1 MRKAKMDEES
11 RIHDL
16 DFKKS
21 LHGYDVTEVE
31 EYIFHLQDDFQT
43 TCNVYEEKIND
54 FKSKLTLSD
63 RERHSLRDKYQES
76 QDELQK
82 LQESIEAE
90 KEKAQ
95 TVENEAHEKE
105 IGNYKQIISDLQ
117 DKLNKA
123 GKETKVAADKNSA
136 DKIRKL
142 EAENAAFKEAY
153 AKLKR
158 NSDAMHTDSAKYS
171 QVVAESTKLA
181 EALTAL
187 REKYKLLEQEVSFT
201 RGDLTTKSG
210 TIDEIKN
217 ENERNK
223 AMISEYEIKNAV
235 LAQQIETFR
244 KENED
249 LKESN
254 KKQAYEYAAR
264 VNAVEA
270 DLAHNKLVFQKEM
283 QVHSYHVHQAD
294 NLIKELE
301 KQMDQIKL
309 SLNEVIKK

>member
-1 MRKAKMDEES
+1 MKKAKMDEDI
-11 RIHDL
+11 RIHDI

-21 LHGYDVTEVE
+21 LHGYDTAEVE

-82 LQESIEAE
+82 LQESIDAKKDEAE
-90 KEKAQ
+90 AA
-95 TVENEAHEKE
+95 ENEAHSKE
-105 IGNYKQIISDLQ
+105 IEKYKQIISDLQ
-117 DKLNKA
+117 NKLTKA
-123 GKETKVAADKNSA
+123 TKEVRTSADKETT

-142 EAENAAFKEAY
+142 EAENVAFKEAY

-158 NSDAMHTDSAKYS
+158 NSESTNADSVKYS
-171 QVVAESTKLA
+171 QVVAESAKLA
-181 EALTAL
+181 EALNAL

-201 RGDLTTKSG
+201 RSDITCKSG
-210 TIDEIKN
+210 TIDEIKD

-235 LAQQIETFR
+235 LAQQIETIR
-244 KENED
+244 KENNE

-294 NLIKELE
+294 SLIKELE

-309 SLNEVIKK
+309 SLNEAIKK